1 MQQQER
7 QLFGETLLVFD
18 CHEPWIYQL
27 GALGYNLDII
37 VGLRGRY
44 KQTWNAQMRPLPPHS
59 RLLTL
64 SEALQS
70 DTCYYC
76 IITHNI
82 TDLLDIKSRPE
93 PRLVVLH
100 STIEGRA
107 LEERSNVT
115 PYKMKEML
123 NSYVKMANVH
133 VVTVSML
140 KGKSCGFT
148 EDIVPFG
155 VDAGD
160 YLPYSGHIAAGL
172 RVCNFIE
179 NRKKILLWDFHQRA
193 FERIPVRL
201 IGYNPSIPGVAA
213 SDSWQHL
220 KEILQSHRFY
230 IHTAAPKL
238 EDGYNMA
245 SLEAMAAGL
254 PVLGN
259 RHPTSPVN
267 HGVSGFLSDDPSEL
281 RKYAIRLLEDREL
294 AASMGQEARK
304 TVMERFSMSRFV
316 KAFLQSIE
324 TARSKYND
332 SMRPQAARPM
342 IPKLD
347 VSAPA
352 ASVARPRRTRHGP
365 SRPEF
370 SAGKVS

>member
-1 MQQQER
+1 
-7 QLFGETLLVFD
+7 
-18 CHEPWIYQL
+18 
-27 GALGYNLDII
+27 
-37 VGLRGRY
+37 
-44 KQTWNAQMRPLPPHS
+44 
-59 RLLTL
+59 
-64 SEALQS
+64 
-70 DTCYYC
+70 
-76 IITHNI
+76 
-82 TDLLDIKSRPE
+82 LLDIKSRLE

-100 STIEGRA
+100 STLEGRA

-123 NSYVKMANVH
+123 SSYVKMTSVH

-140 KGKSCGFT
+140 KGESCGFT

-160 YLPYSGHIAAGL
+160 YLPYSGQIAAGL

-179 NRKKILLWDFHQRA
+179 NRKKVLLWDFYQRA

-201 IGYNPSIPGVAA
+201 VGHNPSIPGVAA
-213 SDSWQHL
+213 CESWQHL

-254 PVLGN
+254 PVIGN
-259 RHPTSPVN
+259 QHPTSPVE

-281 RKYAIRLLEDREL
+281 RKYANMLLEDRNL
-294 AASMGQEARK
+294 AALMGQEARK
-304 TVMERFSMSRFV
+304 TVMERFSMGRFK

-324 TARSKYND
+324 TARSKCKAYV
-332 SMRPQAARPM
+332 RP
-342 IPKLD
+342 
-347 VSAPA
+347 
-352 ASVARPRRTRHGP
+352 
-365 SRPEF
+365 
-370 SAGKVS
+370 